1 MHFSF
6 FNKLYLSIAGIVFNV
21 FLYMDAL
28 KTAAKRNE
36 TLSNERAVIELF

>member
-6 FNKLYLSIAGIVFNV
+6 FNKLYLSIAGIMFNV

-28 KTAAKRNE
+28 KTNAQKQ
-36 TLSNERAVIELF
+36 TSSNERAVIKLF